1 MDIANLSVT
10 IGGLLLIGLIAWFF
24 WGPKKGGS
32 LAEIGSSGIQEASIR
47 VKNGGYTPNR
57 IIVQSG
63 KPVRFEFLREEKA
76 ACSEMVVF
84 PDFEKSAT
92 LPAGKKVVIELP
104 PMEDGTYEF
113 TCQMGMYRGTMVVKK

>member
-1 MDIANLSVT
+1 MDVANISVT

-32 LAEIGSSGIQEASIR
+32 LAEIGASGFQEASIR
-47 VKNGGYTPNR
+47 VKNGAYTPNR

-92 LPAGKKVVIELP
+92 LPAGKKVTIELP

-113 TCQMGMYRGTMVVKK
+113 TCQMGMYRGTVVARK